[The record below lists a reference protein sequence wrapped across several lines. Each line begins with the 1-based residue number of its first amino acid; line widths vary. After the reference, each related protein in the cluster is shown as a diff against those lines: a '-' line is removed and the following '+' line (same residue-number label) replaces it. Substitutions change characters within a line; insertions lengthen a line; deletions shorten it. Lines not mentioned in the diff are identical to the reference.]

1 MSLIVR
7 EGTTILD
14 FTFQDLMKYHGPGFP
29 GGVAHGYTAMQVALP
44 QLAPDVQRREVH
56 VRTAFRGPGGRDA
69 NEMVLRAVTGERYI
83 VTPELE
89 KPERGVVLERY
100 VWEFSYRGNTV
111 TVQLRDGGFVIEEFI
126 ALGRKPDRTAAE
138 EAHLT
143 QLKQEMTERLLRKDA
158 TEVYE
163 IV

>member
-7 EGTTILD
+7 EGSTTLD
-14 FTFQDLMKYHGPGFP
+14 FTFEDLMKYHGPNFP

-44 QLAPDVQRREVH
+44 RLAPVVERREVQ

-69 NEMVLRAVTGERYI
+69 NEMVLRAVTEGQYT
-83 VTPELE
+83 VAPELE

-100 VWEFSYRGNTV
+100 VWEFSYRGNVV
-111 TVQLRDGGFVIEEFI
+111 TVQLRDNGFVVDEFI

-143 QLKQEMTERLLRKDA
+143 QLKLEMTERLLSRAA

-163 IV
+163 VV